1 MSDWH
6 QDNCGT
12 IFRPT
17 GGGPLTGPTT
27 VTINNNG
34 VTRPG
39 WFNGTNVQG

>member
-1 MSDWH
+1 MSGWY

-27 VTINNNG
+27 ITINNGG
-34 VTRPG
+34 VERPG
-39 WFNGTNVQG
+39 HFNGTNAIG